1 MRRLILALI
10 LFLQSTA
17 FAMPPIMPLNEVQNG
32 MTGTAYTVVDS
43 TGVIKNFSVKIVGT
57 LDNGKGSKPYIMAEA
72 SGDVVTNTGGVLQGM
87 SGSPVY
93 INGKLVGALSAG
105 FQNLSPYT
113 FLITPIEDM
122 LNIWNLPDN
131 FNLNPYEE
139 IETVEEKTEDVEK
152 TDEGEENSGE
162 VENKDAEEILPENV
176 SEIEDAEDA
185 ATIIYSGFDSAGLN
199 YLKNSLSDF
208 GLKNYT
214 LASGGGVPSLNF
226 DAELFPGSAFGV
238 CVVCGDFVVGATGT
252 ATVVEDKKI
261 LGFGHSFTHGGN
273 VNYFMTDAN
282 VIGAVSGILGG
293 GMKVAS
299 AGSIIGR
306 INQDRE
312 SGVGGIIGQFPS
324 TVPISVTVNDDNYNA
339 LMAYN
344 EILVPKLGAAIA
356 YSALNKYADNT
367 AEGTVKVS
375 FDIKTNIVDSGILS
389 RENIYYAPA
398 DVGQLAVTE
407 LLTAL
412 NLVSTNSTAESD
424 IFGIDVKMNFNP
436 LRNTASLVKA
446 EADKALVKPGEEI
459 KLKVTL
465 QPYRRKEI
473 VVEVPYKVPITA
485 KEGAFILDIHGGGLV
500 PVAQVQQAGVILPST
515 KTPQQSYNDKIQ
527 QLLNANKNN
536 ELIIKPSA
544 VVRTEKELKA
554 EVKRMKKL
562 AEDLQKRGIKPTATT
577 PTKFATDYVIDNV
590 IQCKINVDKL

>member
-1 MRRLILALI
+1 MLRLIFALI

-43 TGVIKNFSVKIVGT
+43 SGVIKNFSVKIVGT

-139 IETVEEKTEDVEK
+139 IETVEEKTENVEK

-162 VENKDAEEILPENV
+162 VENKDAEENLPENK
-176 SEIEDAEDA
+176 SEIEDTEDA

-214 LASGGGVPSLNF
+214 LASGGGMPSLNY

-273 VNYFMTDAN
+273 VNFFMTDAN

-339 LMAYN
+339 IMAYN

-375 FDIKTNIVDSGILS
+375 FDIKTNVVDGGILS

-485 KEGAFILDIHGGGLV
+485 KEGAFVLDIHGGGLV

-515 KTPQQSYNDKIQ
+515 KTPKQSYNDKIQ